1 MNVSGVGGPTPVVV
15 PAPAP
20 KDRVP
25 SEAAR
30 DAAAKQPASKDAAAK
45 DVARTDAAR
54 QARQEQPNESVAP
67 LKGLSM
73 PEMFVLLGMHPV
85 SPTEA
90 ARLAE
95 QEAGQKVVRTSA

>member
-1 MNVSGVGGPTPVVV
+1 MSVSGVGRSTPVVV

-30 DAAAKQPASKDAAAK
+30 DAATKQTATKDAVAK
-45 DVARTDAAR
+45 DVAHTETAR
-54 QARQEQPNESVAP
+54 QARQEQPREQVAP

-73 PEMFVLLGMHPV
+73 NEMFVLLGMHPV

-90 ARLAE
+90 ARLAARE
-95 QEAGQKVVRTSA
+95 VEHRAVNT